1 MRGADPLW
9 DEPSAG
15 DTEGRLDATAIEL
28 ATGLSVA
35 DVETLSSHPSPEV
48 RADISVK
55 FAREFDRLAKGTPN
69 AITREFLKVFSKDR
83 AQLVRMCF
91 AEAIK
96 TSTHLPLEFAEDLAK
111 DVIDVATPMLRSC
124 PVLTEAVIHEIISMK
139 PEPYALAIADRQ
151 PLSASLADFLI
162 AHRGTKRVVVRLLDN
177 HVAEFSHQALSG
189 FHDWGRTD
197 QDIAIKLKRRPDLP
211 FDFVNQHVTELAD
224 RVHWRSLGERRM
236 TKYEASQL
244 QDRFQRKTGQR
255 YQMGSNQIQRL
266 LHELREVFERGGLEP
281 SNLLAF
287 LHDRDID
294 RLECAL
300 SVMTGLDLQKVR
312 SLLHGSDRRGLT
324 ALCLKADFTSSD
336 YLAFRMALGLSEIG
350 TLREEQQQRYSET
363 TMMFAWDQ
371 FERMRADPRQ
381 LQRWI
386 AIDAT

>member
-1 MRGADPLW
+1 MRGAGPLW
-9 DEPSAG
+9 DEPWG
-15 DTEGRLDATAIEL
+15 DDTESRLDATAIEL
-28 ATGLSVA
+28 ATGLSIA

-69 AITREFLKVFSKDR
+69 ALTREFLKIFAKDR
-83 AQLVRMCF
+83 TQLVRMCF

-96 TSTHLPLEFAEDLAK
+96 SSTHLPLEFADELSN

-124 PVLTEAVIHEIISMK
+124 PVLTEEVLHDIILTK
-139 PEPYALAIADRQ
+139 PEPYSLAIADRQ
-151 PLSASLADFLI
+151 PLSASIADFLI
-162 AHRGTKRVVVRLLDN
+162 AHKGTKRVVVRVLDN
-177 HVAEFSHQALSG
+177 HAAEFSHQALSG
-189 FHDWGRTD
+189 FHEWGKTD
-197 QDIAIKLKRRPDLP
+197 RDIASRLRRRPDLP

-255 YQMGSNQIQRL
+255 YLVSSNQIQRL
-266 LHELREVFERGGLEP
+266 LHDLREDFEQGRLEP
-281 SNLLAF
+281 SKLLAF
-287 LHDRDID
+287 LHDRDVD

-300 SVMTGLDLQKVR
+300 SVMTGLELQKVR

-350 TLREEQQQRYSET
+350 TLREEQQQRYSEA

-381 LQRWI
+381 MQRWL
-386 AIDAT
+386 AIDIT